1 MITAKL
7 DEGERRLLQK
17 LKNTRSTLGK
27 RISYILLSDE
37 GLSVRSIAQRLR
49 RHEHTIRSW
58 IKAYI
63 NQGINGLR
71 SKTPPGRTR
80 IKGQQVEEGLEKFLV
95 KSPRDFGYQ
104 EEGWTVTLMIDLF
117 LKREINVKEDTIRRV
132 LKRNGWVYKRFAKS
146 VPKNSPS
153 KEEKRDKIK
162 KLVHQITLD
171 KPDEVFFVDEA
182 NFMTGPYVQRGWF
195 KQGEKK
201 KLIVQ

>member
-17 LKNTRSTLGK
+17 LKNTRSTLGE

-71 SKTPPGRTR
+71 SKIPPGRTR

-117 LKREINVKEDTIRRV
+117 LKREINVKEDTIRGV
-132 LKRNGWVYKRFAKS
+132 VA
-146 VPKNSPS
+146 
-153 KEEKRDKIK
+153 
-162 KLVHQITLD
+162 
-171 KPDEVFFVDEA
+171 
-182 NFMTGPYVQRGWF
+182 
-195 KQGEKK
+195 
-201 KLIVQ
+201 